1 MIGIGIRERILFL
14 VRSLSI
20 QGSWSYRHMQ
30 GLGYFFVLYPWLRRI
45 TGDDFHKVFKRH
57 LTYFNTH
64 PIMASYLF
72 GVSARLDEEGDH
84 EGSVRAKNTLMGPM
98 GAAGDSLFWGS
109 LRPLVTVSGLCVA
122 LFNPLAGVFTLL
134 FLHNAIQLFARWFL
148 FDKGFENAADPLS
161 CFADHDIL
169 GYSRKIRSAIAPP
182 AGFLLGMVAVRTG
195 TPGTV
200 LLLFCVPLSLYLMG
214 RKTLTV
220 WAVVAFISL
229 ILGVLG
235 LRMELPWFLPR

>member
-1 MIGIGIRERILFL
+1 MSKIGIRQRILFL
-14 VRSLSI
+14 IRSLSI

-30 GLGYFFVLYPWLRRI
+30 GLGYFYVLYPWLRRF
-45 TGDDFHKVFKRH
+45 TGDDFHKVFKGH

-72 GVSARLDEEGDH
+72 GVSARLEEEGDH
-84 EGSVRAKNTLMGPM
+84 EGSVRAKNILMGPL
-98 GAAGDSLFWGS
+98 GATGDRLFWGS

-134 FLHNAIQLFARWFL
+134 LLHNTIQLISRWLL

-161 CFADHDIL
+161 YIADHDSVGL
-169 GYSRKIRSAIAPP
+169 SRITRSAIAPF
-182 AGFLLGMVAVRTG
+182 AGFLLGMVAFRTG

-200 LLLFCVPLSLYLMG
+200 LLLFCVPLALYLKG
-214 RKTLTV
+214 RSTLTV
-220 WAVVAFISL
+220 WVTVAFISL
-229 ILGVLG
+229 ILGALG